1 MGLHIHSISK
11 IPMDLEKEYYLYLL
25 EFGPRDPFSEALR
38 ACFDEISDWA
48 SRSNSVVVRGTDRVH
63 FEDEVFSYHEVN
75 GLDGN
80 EILPAIL
87 ISTINPHAFNEQ
99 HKFGRYRDDDK
110 LIIIPLRKFVDNSD
124 QVYGFVRKLLAEL
137 KAGKNLSDI
146 EVIKPRSRSIGK
158 RLLDSIVLQPNFI
171 GIGVDLK
178 SLFITKTRQQVRDA
192 TSRRS

>member
-1 MGLHIHSISK
+1 M
-11 IPMDLEKEYYLYLL
+11 
-25 EFGPRDPFSEALR
+25 
-38 ACFDEISDWA
+38 
-48 SRSNSVVVRGTDRVH
+48 VVRGTDRVH